1 MVFLRTLA
9 LLSTLSLH
17 KLNWWGFGPARPQQQ
32 EAIMA
37 QVRLLTS
44 MAGIDFSHN
53 NGIAEAVNSPAPIER
68 AVKKSR
74 TEKAVK
80 G

>member
-1 MVFLRTLA
+1 
-9 LLSTLSLH
+9 
-17 KLNWWGFGPARPQQQ
+17 
-32 EAIMA
+32 MA

-53 NGIAEAVNSPAPIER
+53 NGDVIDCNDAEAKRFIAAGIAEAVNSPAPIER

>member
-1 MVFLRTLA
+1 
-9 LLSTLSLH
+9 
-17 KLNWWGFGPARPQQQ
+17 
-32 EAIMA
+32 MA

-53 NGIAEAVNSPAPIER
+53 IGDVIDCNDAEAKRYIDAGIAEAVNAAAPIER

-74 TEKAVK
+74 AEKAVRE
-80 G
+80 